1 MTNHSIACPAV
12 SVTPPIVASLTVCPA
27 LQLMTSI
34 VDWGVPWVLCSEHCG
49 VWGMGVGGVG
59 LGHTPLA
66 GFCAHERVPGRAD
79 MWFVVFSHCPHCL
92 PTATPP
98 VLGGH
103 LGGGG
108 RRAVFI
114 CRLWLSCLVLPWMHL
129 AHERRSSTCCC
140 LAKKFAFLPA
150 GRTMQWL
157 SMRSV

>member
-103 LGGGG
+103 LGVGGLMGGG
-108 RRAVFI
+108 Q
-114 CRLWLSCLVLPWMHL
+114 CLFAGFGSVALCSHECIWPTNDGA
-129 AHERRSSTCCC
+129 AHVVVWPRNLHFSQ
-140 LAKKFAFLPA
+140 PA
-150 GRTMQWL
+150 GQCSDSR
-157 SMRSV
+157 